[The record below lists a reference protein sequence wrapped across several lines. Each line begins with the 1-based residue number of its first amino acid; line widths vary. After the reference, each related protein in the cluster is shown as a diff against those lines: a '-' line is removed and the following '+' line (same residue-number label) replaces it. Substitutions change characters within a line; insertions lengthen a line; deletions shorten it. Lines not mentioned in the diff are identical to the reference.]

1 MFCPSRD
8 HLRVGLQWY
17 ATVPTRA
24 AGRWSGWRGCCQDL
38 RSVCLPIACRSACYD
53 LARTC
58 MRACKYGPDHSMHSC
73 RRWVDKQTADPGST
87 PSIHSN
93 VPPRELAP
101 WHTIVGPHGGDPG
114 WGRTCSMARNVDTS
128 SVHTFSHQTCPSDHG
143 IARLTPLSAV
153 SLRVH
158 HFQNHLRSHLYYM
171 LRWGPRESTGIR
183 NASAGTRGARI
194 DCFGTGSQGRR
205 LFVTGI
211 PGRPP
216 VAYEQPGIRR
226 PPQSGRGSRKDPKT
240 TGIQERSPGDP
251 G

>member
-1 MFCPSRD
+1 
-8 HLRVGLQWY
+8 
-17 ATVPTRA
+17 
-24 AGRWSGWRGCCQDL
+24 
-38 RSVCLPIACRSACYD
+38 
-53 LARTC
+53 
-58 MRACKYGPDHSMHSC
+58 
-73 RRWVDKQTADPGST
+73 
-87 PSIHSN
+87 
-93 VPPRELAP
+93 
-101 WHTIVGPHGGDPG
+101 
-114 WGRTCSMARNVDTS
+114 MARNVDTS

-240 TGIQERSPGDP
+240 TGIQGFAKFYSSTTFCSSHGRHTCVADKKKKEAVLMAVTLPPKYSTPGLLRRFRTHTLTRSACLSFRP
-251 G
+251 